1 MLCIFVISIIRTIY
15 IPSALK
21 IYINCK
27 RPIDFTSSFSL
38 KEVSTVSIISV
49 NDYTD
54 RHRLKQISAIRRKS
68 PQTRYQMV
76 VFEPFVVLLFAII
89 SVRGSWH
96 ASGRGVCEKT
106 IFSLLPIWQE
116 RQNRALAKGGAG
128 FDGPKR
134 PHFARHTRRCS
145 TRLFAEALK
154 RCTRMPSVKNK
165 HVQPTS
171 AR

>member
-1 MLCIFVISIIRTIY
+1 MYLHNLCNTNSFYSLCPKNLYRLQTPDRFCFLIYLEKSLNYSNNPCKWLHRPSSIETNN
-15 IPSALK
+15 
-21 IYINCK
+21 NC
-27 RPIDFTSSFSL
+27 
-38 KEVSTVSIISV
+38 ST
-49 NDYTD
+49 
-54 RHRLKQISAIRRKS
+54 RKS

-89 SVRGSWH
+89 SVRGTWH

-106 IFSLLPIWQE
+106 IFPLLPVWQE

-154 RCTRMPSVKNK
+154 RCTRVQSEKNK
-165 HVQPTS
+165 HVRSTS